1 MKMKTTRFL
10 MLIGMVS
17 IMLFASGI
25 AFADDFYVYPE
36 AGQSKDQT
44 EKDKFDCYQWAK
56 SQSGFDPMAA
66 PKASAPPPQAE
77 APQGGAVKGAARG
90 AVAGVAVGAIA
101 GDAGKGAAIGATA
114 GALGGGMRRRDQA
127 ARENQKQEQW
137 NQEQT
142 AQYQKN
148 RNDYDRAYKA
158 CLEGRKYSVK

>member
-1 MKMKTTRFL
+1 MKRARLL

-17 IMLFASGI
+17 LLLFAAGI
-25 AFADDFYVYPE
+25 ACADDFFVYPE
-36 AGQSKDQT
+36 AGQSKKQT
-44 EKDKFDCYQWAK
+44 EKDKFECYEWAK

-77 APQGGAVKGAARG
+77 APQGGVVKGAARG
-90 AVAGVAVGAIA
+90 ALLGVAVGAIA
-101 GDAGKGAAIGATA
+101 GDAGKGAAIGAAA
-114 GALGGGMRRRDQA
+114 GGLGGGMRRRDQA

-137 NQEQT
+137 EQEQA

-148 RNDYDRAYKA
+148 RNSYGRAYKA